1 MYKFNFGLLILTIF
15 ITIIMLLNEINYLI
29 SLPLIYILSLLILS
43 FSQYEN
49 FKILKLSY
57 EILGFLRLVVIP
69 MSIIISG
76 DKFIDNY
83 PIGKFSIDNSIGII
97 GIEYL
102 IGAVFLLVI
111 NKVFVVNNKKEKKY
125 NIIGSAFFYILIVLA
140 SFILLI
146 IFPSARE
153 TISFLVIKTDST
165 GRLNEDVESIG
176 VLIRTLFQFSLFILF
191 ILSSYYFYLKY
202 LKSPKFIYTFIP
214 LVLGIINISIIIGER
229 RSYQV
234 YTLLSILAIVSILYK
249 KHSSQINSI
258 LFFVGVTVFIGVT
271 LYKELYIFNFTSY
284 SQALAA
290 SDIKHTH
297 LTDTLQS
304 YFYGPHNVSGFIE
317 YSKMFGI
324 SMQDYF
330 LDIFRSTFGISF
342 IVPDNYLL
350 TSQRFNLY
358 LYDNKQMTG
367 HLISSSSYG
376 YGIFGYLFPIV
387 IIVNISLAALVEF
400 LIKRTQSLEIYFV
413 LFYVLMR
420 MVFNLFSNT
429 AQMINHA
436 SMVLLI
442 YGIIILASYYSKRL
456 SKTIDKT

>member
-1 MYKFNFGLLILTIF
+1 MYKFNFVLLALSFIF
-15 ITIIMLLNEINYLI
+15 TFIMLMKEINFILV
-29 SLPLIYILSLLILS
+29 LPLIYILSLLVLS
-43 FSQYEN
+43 FSKYDN

-57 EILGFLRLVVIP
+57 ETLGFLRLVVIP

-83 PIGKFSIDNSIGII
+83 PIGKFNIDNSIGIM
-97 GIEYL
+97 GIEYF

-111 NKVFVVNNKKEKKY
+111 NKVFVINNNKDKEY
-125 NIIGSAFFYILIVLA
+125 NIIGSACFYILIVLA
-140 SFILLI
+140 SSILLI

-153 TISFLVIKTDST
+153 TISFLVIKTDSS
-165 GRLNEDVESIG
+165 GRINEDVESIG

-202 LKSPKFIYTFIP
+202 LKRPKFIYTFIP

-234 YTLLSILAIVSILYK
+234 YTLLTILAIVTILYK
-249 KHSSQINSI
+249 KHSNQINSI
-258 LFFVGVTVFIGVT
+258 LFFVGVSVFIGVT

-284 SQALAA
+284 SQAIAS
-290 SDIKHTH
+290 SDIKQTH

-317 YSKMFGI
+317 YSKIFGI
-324 SMQDYF
+324 SIKDYF
-330 LDIFRSTFGISF
+330 FDIFRSTFGISF

-376 YGIFGYLFPIV
+376 YGIFGYLFPLV
-387 IIVNISLAALVEF
+387 IIVNISLVALVEF
-400 LIKRTQSLEIYFV
+400 LIRRTQSLEIYFV

-420 MVFNLFSNT
+420 MIFNLFSNT

-442 YGIIILASYYSKRL
+442 YGIIILASYYSKSL
-456 SKTIDKT
+456 LKTIN